1 MLVVPTASGD
11 DGTLAR
17 AALATEPDGVV
28 IGTLGAGH
36 LAPPVLELWA
46 EAAKRIPVVAYC
58 RPERGVILTATY
70 GYAGLGARPARDAA
84 SSPPASSRRRPRG

>member
-1 MLVVPTASGD
+1 MLVVPTAAGD

-17 AALATEPDGVV
+17 AALGTDPHGVV

-46 EAAKRIPVVAYC
+46 EAAERIPIVAYC
-58 RPERGVILTATY
+58 RPERE
-70 GYAGLGARPARDAA
+70 
-84 SSPPASSRRRPRG
+84 